1 MMWRWLPWRWIVR
14 RAARVYG
21 LADPLR
27 VLARMRRFSQPSEV
41 AEPLELLR
49 AGMIF
54 HARGLVNTKAI
65 QHNLD
70 WVWPYWVVRQ
80 FDPSDPSFIP
90 RAFSFSHVNL
100 THRNWTAV
108 GLPDSSHYPIVD
120 PRGLFT
126 PLYDGWSLDCWIVG
140 RDGSALLPSRLAEVE
155 HKLHLERRLRL
166 ETLARDHGR
175 WIESVAELV
184 REENGRLQ
192 ATLAVRAGGRAG
204 DRLVVA
210 VRPYNP
216 EGIQFIDRLAAGDGG
231 IKVNGHTPIR
241 FDPAP
246 DSVRLETYDIGD
258 VFHSL
263 FDEQRGADA
272 EVHCGTGMATGAAI
286 YPLPESGGERFVR
299 ASVPIAAQQH
309 DRPAARPRPRD
320 WEQALAG
327 TARLQ
332 VPDRHMRF
340 LHDAAT
346 TTLVLLSAED
356 ILPGP
361 YTYRRFWFRDAC
373 LIGHAL
379 LCLGHIERVRAAFDR
394 FPHRQRASGYF
405 QSQEGEWDANGEVL
419 WAFGRFAALTG
430 ETLPENWLAAMNRGV
445 RWIRHKRL
453 GEDAQEGIAG
463 LLPAGFSAEHLGPN
477 DYYYWDDWWALA
489 GLRAAAV
496 ELGRAGRVRQAR
508 RAGDEA
514 RSLHRAIRRSI
525 DALANGRHGDGIPA
539 APFRRMDAGAI
550 GSLVADYPLQL
561 TAPGDRRIM
570 ATVEYLLERSFHDRG
585 FMQNMIHSGINAYLT
600 LDIAQTL
607 LRAGRPERA
616 WPLVQA
622 VAEKASPTGQWP
634 EAIHPLTGGG
644 CMGDGQHAWAAAEWV
659 MIMRALFMREEGEAL
674 VIGSGLPSAWLEQRE
689 RLAYGP
695 TQTRWGPAAVVLEPA
710 RGGYRI
716 RVDGTW
722 RQPPPRI
729 HACVPGF
736 RECELA
742 TDGTASE
749 LVPVHQ

>member
-108 GLPDSSHYPIVD
+108 GLPDSNHYPIVD
-120 PRGLFT
+120 PRGLVT
-126 PLYDGWSLDCWIVG
+126 PLHDGWSLDCWIVG
-140 RDGSALLPSRLAEVE
+140 HDGSALLPSHLASVE
-155 HKLHLERRLRL
+155 QILHMEPRLRL
-166 ETLARDHGR
+166 QTVARDGER
-175 WIESVAELV
+175 RIESVVELV
-184 REENGRLQ
+184 RDEAGRLQ
-192 ATLAVRAGGRAG
+192 VVLAVRANGRSG
-204 DRLVVA
+204 DRLVLA

-216 EGIQFIDRLAAGDGG
+216 EGIQFIDRLAATDGG
-231 IKVNGHTPIR
+231 IEVNGHTRIR
-241 FDPAP
+241 L
-246 DSVRLETYDIGD
+246 DSPPETVRLETYAVGD

-263 FDEQRGADA
+263 LDQRDGGDE
-272 EVHCGTGMATGAAI
+272 EVHCSTGMATGAAI
-286 YPLPESGGERFVR
+286 YSLPGHGEERFVR
-299 ASVPIAAQQH
+299 ASVPIAAH
-309 DRPAARPRPRD
+309 GRVRNPAQPGD
-320 WEQALAG
+320 WERALAG
-327 TARLQ
+327 SARLQ
-332 VPDRHMRF
+332 VPDRQMRF
-340 LHDAAT
+340 LHEAAAA
-346 TTLVLLSAED
+346 TLVLLSAED

-379 LCLGHIERVRAAFDR
+379 LCLGQIERVRAAFDR
-394 FPHRQRASGYF
+394 FPDRQRASGYF

-419 WAFGRFAALTG
+419 WAYGRFAALTG
-430 ETLPENWLAAMNRGV
+430 ETLPGNWLAAMNHGV

-453 GEDAQEGIAG
+453 GEEAGAGIAG

-489 GLRAAAV
+489 GLHAAAC

-508 RAGDEA
+508 RAREEA
-514 RSLHRAIRRSI
+514 RSLDHAIRRSI
-525 DALANGRHGDGIPA
+525 DGIANGRNGDGIPA

-561 TAPGDRRIM
+561 TAPADRRIM
-570 ATVEYLLERSFHDRG
+570 ATVEYLLEHSFHDRG

-616 WPLVQA
+616 WPLVRA

-659 MIMRALFMREEGEAL
+659 MVMRALFIREEGEGL
-674 VIGSGLPSAWLEQRE
+674 VIGSGLPPEWIRQRQ
-689 RLAYGP
+689 RLGYGP
-695 TQTRWGPAAVVLEPA
+695 TQTCWGPAEVILEPA
-710 RGGYRI
+710 QGGYRI
-716 RVDGTW
+716 RVDGAW
-722 RQPPPRI
+722 RRTPPRL

-736 RECELA
+736 RECDLA
-742 TDGTASE
+742 ADGTATV
-749 LVPVHQ
+749 LVPTRQ